1 MGGVREPNV
10 IDLVTYDAATGEY
23 ALIMIEERP
32 WTDSPEQLAQLSEKI
47 NNYAM
52 FALDEGL
59 LRATRSLRATRC
71 VFSWTAPA
79 CRPREPRST
88 SISLPGGWAITASG
102 SWSISSADV
111 QPAPERGGE
120 PAEPL
125 GGQILAVGDRAL
137 RSLERTQ
144 RALSLAQE

>member
-1 MGGVREPNV
+1 M

-59 LRATRSLRATRC
+59 LRAYPQSAGHPVRIQLDCTGVPT
-71 VFSWTAPA
+71 
-79 CRPREPRST
+79 PR
-88 SISLPGGWAITASG
+88 
-102 SWSISSADV
+102 
-111 QPAPERGGE
+111 
-120 PAEPL
+120 
-125 GGQILAVGDRAL
+125 
-137 RSLERTQ
+137 
-144 RALSLAQE
+144 AQEYLDLTTGRLGDYRIRFVVNLLG